1 MSRKYQ
7 NRFVLPVLVLLTFLV
22 VAQRVQACQ
31 CPGGDNSTL
40 GKFESARFVV
50 VNKIISVN
58 KEPRVRIVYSGAEE
72 IHEPFIA

>member
-7 NRFVLPVLVLLTFLV
+7 NRFVLPVLVLLTFLA

-50 VNKIISVN
+50 VNKLF
-58 KEPRVRIVYSGAEE
+58 P
-72 IHEPFIA
+72 